1 MDGITQATASE
12 GWNAKEARMSFF
24 RKPITNKKPLKTVSL
39 FEVFCM
45 VHERHAIVETERL
58 RTINDHDEARRYKG
72 VSFDYVTPSGV
83 FSYCSDASL
92 LKHSG
97 IICMDL
103 DGLDNVEAIKQQLI
117 DDPMFETLLLFRS
130 PSGNGLKWFVPIDL
144 SKCDH
149 KTWFTAIRNYLMARY
164 GLTEKQVD
172 SSCQNVSRACFLCYD
187 PDAYLKTE
195 LYEHF

>member
-1 MDGITQATASE
+1 METNE
-12 GWNAKEARMSFF
+12 NYWMSFF
-24 RKPITNKKPLKTVSL
+24 RKPITNKRPMKTVSL

-58 RTINDHDEARRYKG
+58 RSIADHEEARRYKG
-72 VSFDYVTPSGV
+72 QSFDYVTPCGV

-92 LKHSG
+92 VRHSG
-97 IICMDL
+97 LMCMDL
-103 DGLDNVEAIKQQLI
+103 DHLTDVEATKQRLI

-130 PSGNGLKWFVPIDL
+130 PSGDGLKWFVAIDL

-149 KTWFTAIRNYLMARY
+149 KTWFTAIRNYLMACH

-172 SSCQNVSRACFLCYD
+172 ASCQNVSRACFLCYD
-187 PDAYLKTE
+187 PDAYLKAE